1 LIASGKI
8 DDFNQEAPWP
18 RLAKNETPIVFDNDV
33 AYKHYRLMITDVRDA
48 GSADSMQLA
57 EVELIEALD

>member
-1 LIASGKI
+1 
-8 DDFNQEAPWP
+8 
-18 RLAKNETPIVFDNDV
+18 
-33 AYKHYRLMITDVRDA
+33 MITDVRDA